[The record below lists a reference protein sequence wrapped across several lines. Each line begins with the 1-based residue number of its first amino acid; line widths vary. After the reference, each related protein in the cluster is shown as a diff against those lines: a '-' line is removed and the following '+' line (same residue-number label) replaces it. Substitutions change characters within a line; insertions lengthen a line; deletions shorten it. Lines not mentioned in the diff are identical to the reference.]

1 MLIIALVLAVI
12 GLAALVFAVVTSN
25 ELIAWVCI
33 GASVLG
39 VVLLIIDA
47 LQERQR
53 REAGATTKEAPAPD
67 DSESRPGEVDLGDD
81 EVGGS
86 SANGAR
92 YADYPDDASDEDE
105 DEDASRA
112 VDSEIDAKSDAEYER
127 GGTVHDDHNAR

>member
-47 LQERQR
+47 LQERRR
-53 REAGATTKEAPAPD
+53 REAAAITKEPPVPD
-67 DSESRPGEVDLGDD
+67 DSESRLGEAGPGYEQVS
-81 EVGGS
+81 GS
-86 SANGAR
+86 SDNGAR
-92 YADYPDDASDEDE
+92 YADDAEGASDED
-105 DEDASRA
+105 DDVSRIADSGVDARTA
-112 VDSEIDAKSDAEYER
+112 TEYER
-127 GGTVHDDHNAR
+127 GGTVRDDQNTR